1 MIVGIVSKP
10 GEDSNE
16 FIIVTPDDTEI
27 KTGEFVYYKGD
38 VEVQNDEGVVEEQEK
53 KIFARVT
60 DREQQRGFPDQFMAD
75 PGVSP
80 ESVARKLGISTDG
93 VDLYNITATVIG
105 YYNEK
110 LNDFTNPRIVP
121 EPGTEIRLASDSDL
135 EEYLTEAEP
144 DEGSAFIGD
153 LIHRPPEQTE
163 IHLPINAFASTHLS
177 VLAST
182 GSGKSYTA
190 SVLVEEMMQP
200 DSRAAV
206 LILDPHGEY
215 GSLKEM
221 EDTELSETFQDGSD
235 GYSPEVQILRPDNVQ
250 IRISELS
257 LGDLF
262 SIIDDPSDPQEQVLA
277 EAWNQLQAD
286 DDDYISINDIQNK
299 CDEVG
304 AEKGLESSARALDW
318 RIDKALD
325 RELFHHSNHLSLPEL
340 LEPGQCTVLQ
350 LDTMDLRDQQMLV
363 SVLFRKINQE
373 RIAHEKGRE
382 SDLEFPVFALLE
394 EGHRFAPADGD
405 ARSLPVLSTILSEG
419 RKFGVGIGIISQRP
433 SKIDDDV
440 LSQCKTQVIM
450 QIQNPLDQDAVKKGV
465 EDVGED
471 LLSEL
476 PGLTPGQ
483 AIIAG
488 DSVNTPFLARIRE
501 RHTEHEA
508 ESLEATELWQ
518 QSWEERQREPDGV
531 VEPEDEQGAEN
542 RDQPL
547 D

>member
-1 MIVGIVSKP
+1 MVVGIVSRP
-10 GEDSNE
+10 GEDTNE
-16 FIIVTPDDTEI
+16 FVIVSPDNTEI
-27 KTGEFVYYKGD
+27 KTGEFIYYKGD
-38 VEVQNDEGVVEEQEK
+38 VEVQNEDGVVEEQEK

-60 DREQQRGFPDQFMAD
+60 GREQQRGFPDQFMSD

-80 ESVARKLGISTDG
+80 DAVARKLGISTDG

-105 YYNEK
+105 YYDER
-110 LNDFTNPRIVP
+110 LDDFTNPRIVP
-121 EPGTEIRLASDSDL
+121 EPGTDVRLASDSDL
-135 EEYLTEAEP
+135 EEYLTEAVP
-144 DEGSAFIGD
+144 GEGSAFIGD

-215 GSLKEM
+215 GSLEEM
-221 EDTELSETFQDGSD
+221 EDEDLSDKFRSDD
-235 GYSPEVQILRPDNVQ
+235 GYAPEVQTKRPDDIQ

-277 EAWNQLQAD
+277 EAWNQLQAES
-286 DDDYISINDIQNK
+286 DDYISINNLQNK
-299 CDEVG
+299 IEEVG
-304 AEKGLESSARALDW
+304 EEKDLESSARALDW

-325 RELFHHSNHLSLPEL
+325 RDLFDHSNHLSLSEL

-373 RIAHEKGRE
+373 RVAHEKNRE
-382 SDLEFPVFALLE
+382 SELEFPVFGLLE

-419 RKFGVGIGIISQRP
+419 RKFGVGIGMISQRP

-440 LSQCKTQVIM
+440 LSQCKTQIIM

-488 DSVNTPFLARIRE
+488 DSVNTPFLARIRG
-501 RHTEHEA
+501 RYTEHEA
-508 ESLEATELWQ
+508 ESLEATDRWLEN
-518 QSWEERQREPDGV
+518 WEERDREPDGV
-531 VEPEDEQGAEN
+531 AEPEDEEGADN

>member
-1 MIVGIVSKP
+1 MVIGIVSKP
-10 GEDSNE
+10 GENTNE
-16 FIIVTPDDTEI
+16 FVIVTPDDTEI

-38 VEVQNDEGVVEEQEK
+38 VEVQNDDGSVVEQEK

-60 DREQQRGFPDQFMAD
+60 GREQQRGFPDQFMAD

-80 ESVARKLGISTDG
+80 DAVARKLGISTEG

-105 YYNEK
+105 YYDEK

-121 EPGTEIRLASDSDL
+121 KPGTEIRLASDSDL
-135 EEYLTEAEP
+135 EEYLTEAVPE
-144 DEGSAFIGD
+144 EGSASIGD

-163 IHLPINAFASTHLS
+163 IHLPIDAFASTHLS

-190 SVLVEEMMQP
+190 SVLIEEMMQP
-200 DSRAAV
+200 ESRAAV
-206 LILDPHGEY
+206 LVLDPHGEY
-215 GSLKEM
+215 GSLKQM
-221 EDTELSETFQDGSD
+221 EEGEKFQDGD
-235 GYSPEVQILRPDNVQ
+235 YAPEVQIKRPDSIQ

-277 EAWNQLQAD
+277 EAWNQLQSKE
-286 DDDYISINDIQNK
+286 DDYISINDLQNK
-299 CDEVG
+299 VEEVG
-304 AEKGLESSARALDW
+304 DEKDLESSARALDW

-325 RELFHHSNHLSLPEL
+325 RDLFDHSNHLSLSEL

-350 LDTMDLRDQQMLV
+350 LDTMDQRDQQMMV

-373 RIAHEKGRE
+373 RVAHEKGRE
-382 SDLEFPVFALLE
+382 SELEFPVFGLLE

-440 LSQCKTQVIM
+440 LSQCKTQIIM

-471 LLSEL
+471 LLDEL

-488 DSVNTPFLARIRE
+488 DSVNTPFLSRIRN
-501 RHTEHEA
+501 RYTEHDA
-508 ESLEATELWQ
+508 ESLEATKLWQ
-518 QSWEERQREPDGV
+518 ESWKEQQREPDGMA
-531 VEPEDEQGAEN
+531 EPEDEEGASN

>member
-1 MIVGIVSKP
+1 MVVGIVSEP
-10 GEDSNE
+10 GEGSNE
-16 FIIVTPDDTEI
+16 FVIVTPDDTEI
-27 KTGEFVYYKGD
+27 KTGEFVYYTSD
-38 VEVQNDEGVVEEQEK
+38 VEVRNDDGEIEEQEK

-60 DREQQRGFPDQFMAD
+60 GREQQRGFPDQFMAD

-80 ESVARKLGISTDG
+80 NAVARKLGISTDG

-105 YYNEK
+105 YYDEQ

-121 EPGTEIRLASDSDL
+121 EPGTEISLASDSDL
-135 EEYLTEAEP
+135 EDYLTEAEP
-144 DEGSAFIGD
+144 EEGSAFIGD
-153 LIHRPPEQTE
+153 LIHRPPERTK
-163 IHLPINAFASTHLS
+163 IHLPIDAFTSTHLS

-200 DSRAAV
+200 DSRAAI

-215 GSLKEM
+215 GSLDDM
-221 EDTELSETFQDGSD
+221 EEDELSDKFREDD
-235 GYSPEVQILRPDNVQ
+235 GYSPEVQIKRPDDIQ

-277 EAWNQLQAD
+277 EAWNQLQSEE
-286 DDDYISINDIQNK
+286 DDYISINNIQNK
-299 CDEVG
+299 VEEVG
-304 AEKGLESSARALDW
+304 NEKDLESSARALDW

-325 RELFHHSNHLSLPEL
+325 RDLFDHSNHLSLPEL

-373 RIAHEKGRE
+373 RVAHEKDRE
-382 SDLEFPVFALLE
+382 SELEFPVFGLLE

-440 LSQCKTQVIM
+440 LSQCKTQIIM

-488 DSVNTPFLARIRE
+488 DSVNTPFLTRIRE

-508 ESLEATELWQ
+508 ESLEATKRWQ
-518 QSWEERQREPDGV
+518 QNWKEQQRGPDGV
-531 VEPEDEQGAEN
+531 AEPEDEEGAEN

>member
-1 MIVGIVSKP
+1 
-10 GEDSNE
+10 
-16 FIIVTPDDTEI
+16 
-27 KTGEFVYYKGD
+27 
-38 VEVQNDEGVVEEQEK
+38 
-53 KIFARVT
+53 
-60 DREQQRGFPDQFMAD
+60 
-75 PGVSP
+75 
-80 ESVARKLGISTDG
+80 
-93 VDLYNITATVIG
+93 
-105 YYNEK
+105 
-110 LNDFTNPRIVP
+110 
-121 EPGTEIRLASDSDL
+121 
-135 EEYLTEAEP
+135 
-144 DEGSAFIGD
+144 
-153 LIHRPPEQTE
+153 
-163 IHLPINAFASTHLS
+163 
-177 VLAST
+177 
-182 GSGKSYTA
+182 
-190 SVLVEEMMQP
+190 LVEEMMQP

-215 GSLKEM
+215 GSLEEM
-221 EDTELSETFQDGSD
+221 EDADLSDKFQDGD
-235 GYSPEVQILRPDNVQ
+235 GYSPEVQIKRPDDIQ

-277 EAWNQLQAD
+277 EAWNQLQSES
-286 DDDYISINDIQNK
+286 DDYISINNIQEK
-299 CDEVG
+299 VEEVG
-304 AEKGLESSARALDW
+304 DEKDLESSARALDW

-325 RELFHHSNHLSLPEL
+325 RDLFDHSNHLSLPEL

-373 RIAHEKGRE
+373 RVAHEKGRE
-382 SDLEFPVFALLE
+382 SELEFPVFGLLE
-394 EGHRFAPADGD
+394 EGHRFAPADGN

-440 LSQCKTQVIM
+440 LSQCKTQIIM

-471 LLSEL
+471 MLSEL

-488 DSVNTPFLARIRE
+488 DSVNTPFLTRIRE
-501 RHTEHEA
+501 RHTKHDA
-508 ESLEATELWQ
+508 ESLEATKLWQ
-518 QSWEERQREPDGV
+518 QNWKEQQRQPDGV
-531 VEPEDEQGAEN
+531 AETEEEEGVED
-542 RDQPL
+542 RSQPL

>member
-1 MIVGIVSKP
+1 MVVGIVSRP

-16 FIIVTPDDTEI
+16 FVIVTPDDTEI
-27 KTGEFVYYKGD
+27 KTGEFVYYTGD
-38 VEVQNDEGVVEEQEK
+38 IEVRNDDGEIGEQEK

-60 DREQQRGFPDQFMAD
+60 GREQQRGFPDQFMSD

-80 ESVARKLGISTDG
+80 DAVARKLGISTDG

-105 YYNEK
+105 YYDEQ
-110 LNDFTNPRIVP
+110 LSDFTNPRIVP
-121 EPGTEIRLASDSDL
+121 EPGTDISLASDSDL
-135 EEYLTEAEP
+135 EDHLTEAEP
-144 DEGSAFIGD
+144 EEGSAFIGD
-153 LIHRPPEQTE
+153 LIHRPPERTK
-163 IHLPINAFASTHLS
+163 IHLPIDAFSSTHLS

-200 DSRAAV
+200 DSRAAI

-215 GSLKEM
+215 GSLDDM
-221 EDTELSETFQDGSD
+221 EEEELSDKFRGDD
-235 GYSPEVQILRPDNVQ
+235 GYSPEVQIKRPDDIQ

-262 SIIDDPSDPQEQVLA
+262 SIIDDPSKPQEQVLA
-277 EAWNQLQAD
+277 EAWNQLQSEE
-286 DDDYISINDIQNK
+286 DDYISINDIQNK
-299 CDEVG
+299 VEDIG
-304 AEKGLESSARALDW
+304 HEKGLESSAGALDW

-325 RELFHHSNHLSLPEL
+325 RDLFDHSNHLSLPEL

-373 RIAHEKGRE
+373 RVAHEKNRE
-382 SDLEFPVFALLE
+382 SKLEFPVFGLLE

-440 LSQCKTQVIM
+440 LSQCKTQIIM

-488 DSVNTPFLARIRE
+488 DSVNTPFLTRIRE
-501 RHTEHEA
+501 RHTEHKA
-508 ESLEATELWQ
+508 ESLEATKRWQ
-518 QSWEERQREPDGV
+518 ESWKEQQRGPDGV
-531 VEPEDEQGAEN
+531 AELDEDEGAVN
-542 RDQPL
+542 RDQLL

>member
-1 MIVGIVSKP
+1 MVVGIVSRP
-10 GEDSNE
+10 GEDTNE
-16 FIIVTPDDTEI
+16 FVIVSPDNTEI
-27 KTGEFVYYKGD
+27 KTGEFIYYKGD
-38 VEVQNDEGVVEEQEK
+38 VEVQNEDGVVEEQEK

-60 DREQQRGFPDQFMAD
+60 GREQQRGFPDQFMAD

-80 ESVARKLGISTDG
+80 DAVARKLGISTDG

-105 YYNEK
+105 YYDER
-110 LNDFTNPRIVP
+110 LDDFTNPRIVP
-121 EPGTEIRLASDSDL
+121 EPGTDVRLASDSDL
-135 EEYLTEAEP
+135 EEYLTEAVP
-144 DEGSAFIGD
+144 GEGSAFIGD

-215 GSLKEM
+215 GSLEEM
-221 EDTELSETFQDGSD
+221 EDEDLSDKFRSDD
-235 GYSPEVQILRPDNVQ
+235 GYAPEVQTKRPDDIQ

-286 DDDYISINDIQNK
+286 DDDYISINNLQNK
-299 CDEVG
+299 VEEVG
-304 AEKGLESSARALDW
+304 EEKDLESSARALDW

-325 RELFHHSNHLSLPEL
+325 RDLFDHSNHLSLSEL

-373 RIAHEKGRE
+373 RVAHEKNRE
-382 SDLEFPVFALLE
+382 SELEFPVFGLLE

-440 LSQCKTQVIM
+440 LSQCKTQIIM

-488 DSVNTPFLARIRE
+488 DSVNTPFLARIRG
-501 RHTEHEA
+501 RYTEHEA
-508 ESLEATELWQ
+508 ESLETTDRWLEN
-518 QSWEERQREPDGV
+518 WEERDREPDGV
-531 VEPEDEQGAEN
+531 AEPEDEEGADN

>member
-1 MIVGIVSKP
+1 MVVGIVSRP

-16 FIIVTPDDTEI
+16 FVIVTPDDTQI
-27 KTGEFVYYKGD
+27 KTGEFVYYTGD
-38 VEVQNDEGVVEEQEK
+38 VEVRNEYGEIEEQEK

-60 DREQQRGFPDQFMAD
+60 EREQQRGFPDQFMSD

-80 ESVARKLGISTDG
+80 DAVARKLGISTDG
-93 VDLYNITATVIG
+93 FDLYNITANVIG
-105 YYNEK
+105 YYDEQ
-110 LNDFTNPRIVP
+110 LSDFTNPRIVP
-121 EPGTEIRLASDSDL
+121 EPGTEISLASDSDL

-144 DEGSAFIGD
+144 EEGSAFIGD
-153 LIHRPPEQTE
+153 LIHRPPERTK
-163 IHLPINAFASTHLS
+163 IHLPIDAFTSTHLS

-200 DSRAAV
+200 DSRAAI

-215 GSLKEM
+215 DSLNDM
-221 EDTELSETFQDGSD
+221 EEEELSDKFQGDD
-235 GYSPEVQILRPDNVQ
+235 GYSPEVQIKRPDDIQ

-277 EAWNQLQAD
+277 EAWNQLQSEE
-286 DDDYISINDIQNK
+286 DDYISINDIQNK
-299 CDEVG
+299 VEDIG
-304 AEKGLESSARALDW
+304 QEKDLESSARALDW

-325 RELFHHSNHLSLPEL
+325 RSLFDHSNHLSLPEL

-350 LDTMDLRDQQMLV
+350 LDTMDLQDQQMLV
-363 SVLFRKINQE
+363 SVLFRKINEE
-373 RIAHEKGRE
+373 RVAHEKNRE
-382 SDLEFPVFALLE
+382 SKLEFPVFGLLE
-394 EGHRFAPADGD
+394 EGHRFAPADGH

-440 LSQCKTQVIM
+440 LSQCKTQIIM

-488 DSVNTPFLARIRE
+488 DSVNTPFLTRIRE

-508 ESLEATELWQ
+508 ENLEATKRWQ
-518 QSWEERQREPDGV
+518 ESWKEQQRGPDGV
-531 VEPEDEQGAEN
+531 AELDEDEGAVN
-542 RDQPL
+542 RDQLL

>member
-1 MIVGIVSKP
+1 MVVGIVSEP

-16 FIIVTPDDTEI
+16 FVIVTPDDTEI
-27 KTGEFVYYKGD
+27 KTGEFVYYNSD
-38 VEVQNDEGVVEEQEK
+38 VEVRNDDGIVEEQEK

-60 DREQQRGFPDQFMAD
+60 GREQQRGFPDQFMAD

-80 ESVARKLGISTDG
+80 DAVARKLGISTEG

-105 YYNEK
+105 YYDEQ
-110 LNDFTNPRIVP
+110 LDDFTNPRIVP
-121 EPGTEIRLASDSDL
+121 EPGTEISLASDSDL

-144 DEGSAFIGD
+144 GEGSAFVGD

-163 IHLPINAFASTHLS
+163 IHLPIDAFASTHLS

-221 EDTELSETFQDGSD
+221 EDDDLSDEFQDD
-235 GYSPEVQILRPDNVQ
+235 GYAPEVQIKRPDSIQ

-286 DDDYISINDIQNK
+286 DDDYISINNIQDK
-299 CDEVG
+299 VEEVG
-304 AEKGLESSARALDW
+304 EEKDLESSARALDW

-325 RELFHHSNHLSLPEL
+325 RDLFDHSNHLSLSEL

-350 LDTMDLRDQQMLV
+350 LDTMDLRDQQMMV

-373 RIAHEKGRE
+373 RVAHEKGRE
-382 SDLEFPVFALLE
+382 SELEFPVFGLLE

-501 RHTEHEA
+501 RYTEHEA
-508 ESLEATELWQ
+508 ESLEATKLWQ
-518 QSWEERQREPDGV
+518 QNWEEQQREPDGV
-531 VEPEDEQGAEN
+531 AEPEDEEGVED

>member
-1 MIVGIVSKP
+1 MVIGIVSKP
-10 GEDSNE
+10 GENTNE
-16 FIIVTPDDTEI
+16 FVIVTPDDTEI
-27 KTGEFVYYKGD
+27 KTGEFVYYKGN
-38 VEVQNDEGVVEEQEK
+38 VEVQNADGSVVEQEK

-60 DREQQRGFPDQFMAD
+60 GREQQRGFPDQFMSD

-80 ESVARKLGISTDG
+80 DAVARKLGISTEG

-105 YYNEK
+105 YYDEK

-121 EPGTEIRLASDSDL
+121 EPGTGIRLASDSDL
-135 EEYLTEAEP
+135 EDYLTEADPE
-144 DEGSAFIGD
+144 EGSAFIGD

-163 IHLPINAFASTHLS
+163 IHLPIDAFASTHLS

-190 SVLVEEMMQP
+190 SVLIEEMMQP

-206 LILDPHGEY
+206 LIMDPHGEY

-221 EDTELSETFQDGSD
+221 EGDERFEGDD
-235 GYSPEVQILRPDNVQ
+235 GYTPEVQIKRPDSIQ

-286 DDDYISINDIQNK
+286 SDDYISINDLQNK
-299 CDEVG
+299 VEEVG
-304 AEKGLESSARALDW
+304 DEKDLESSARALDW

-325 RELFHHSNHLSLPEL
+325 RDLFDHSNHLSLSEL

-350 LDTMDLRDQQMLV
+350 LDTMDQRDQQMMV

-373 RIAHEKGRE
+373 RVAHEKGRE
-382 SDLEFPVFALLE
+382 SELEFPVFGLLE

-440 LSQCKTQVIM
+440 LSQCKTQIIM

-471 LLSEL
+471 LLDEL

-488 DSVNTPFLARIRE
+488 DSVNTPFLSRIRN
-501 RHTEHEA
+501 RYTEHDA
-508 ESLEATELWQ
+508 ESLEATKLWQ
-518 QSWEERQREPDGV
+518 KSWDDRQKEPEGV
-531 VEPEDEQGAEN
+531 AEPEDEDGVED
-542 RDQPL
+542 RGQPL